1 MPISSSGRVP
11 DDLLPAVRA
20 LAANARSERLI
31 TALLTLARGESTV
44 LDRRP
49 ADLADAARSAARE
62 LAEEAQAA
70 GVRITLTTAPAPV
83 EGDPALLRQV
93 ALNLLANAIRHNHA
107 DGTVEMTTGQAENT
121 SYLEVTNTGPALDPH
136 EIPALFEPFHRGRE
150 RGNGLGLGLA
160 IVEAIITTHH
170 GKITATSRTGGGLI
184 TCVQL
189 PARRRRP
196 G

>member
-1 MPISSSGRVP
+1 M
-11 DDLLPAVRA
+11 
-20 LAANARSERLI
+20 
-31 TALLTLARGESTV
+31 LTLARGESTV

-83 EGDPALLRQV
+83 KGDPALLRQV

-107 DGTVEMTTGQAENT
+107 DGTVEMSTGQAENT

-150 RGNGLGLGLA
+150 RGLGLGLA

-170 GKITATSRTGGGLI
+170 GMITATSRTGGGLI
-184 TCVQL
+184 TRVQL
-189 PARRRRP
+189 PGRHRGRTAP
-196 G
+196 TG